1 MNQAIRKR
9 IEDINN
15 GIVPEGYKQTPFG
28 IFPCDWET
36 ISLGDL
42 LDFKNGVNADKEKY
56 NSGVKMISVMDILAD
71 GPIYYDKIRGQVDID
86 ENTLNTY
93 SVTYGDIL
101 FQRSSETFE
110 DAGKSN
116 VYLDCDKTA
125 TYSGFVIRGKKKAEY
140 NPYFL
145 NESLK
150 ISQVRKQIIRNAA
163 GSQHINVGQESLE
176 KIIVPSALS
185 AEQGKIAEIL
195 MKWDEMV
202 ELQEQYIQK
211 LELRKKAIMKKLL
224 TPKGGWQKCK
234 LKEFIKIK
242 SGYAFKSETYVENG
256 LYKILTIKNV
266 QKGYLDY
273 SEISTIDK
281 LPLNLQKHQI
291 LQIDDIIISL
301 TGNVGRSCYITKENC
316 LLNQRVGKVECL
328 DENKLFIYAILQT
341 DGFISSMVN
350 IAQGG
355 AQANLSNEDIENFE
369 FFTPFINGGYDKEA
383 HYKIGKLNFAI
394 DEEIS
399 LQKEKLDRIKI
410 QRKAMQQYLLT
421 GIVRVG

>member
-1 MNQAIRKR
+1 MNQTIRKR

-150 ISQVRKQIIRNAA
+150 ISQVREQIIRNAA

-185 AEQGKIAEIL
+185 AEQGKITEIL

-224 TPKGGWQKCK
+224 TPKDGWEKCRLNELVYKEKGKALKIDNEGSIPIVDMEYLDKGVFTNYTNEKGVLANEQDILLLWDGASAGTLLTGVKGVVGSTFALLTLKNDKTSSKYLYYWLTIENDKNASLREGSGIPHMPKDYLQKQVVK
-234 LKEFIKIK
+234 YPILDKQIKISK
-242 SGYAFKSETYVENG
+242 TLA
-256 LYKILTIKNV
+256 
-266 QKGYLDY
+266 
-273 SEISTIDK
+273 
-281 LPLNLQKHQI
+281 
-291 LQIDDIIISL
+291 
-301 TGNVGRSCYITKENC
+301 
-316 LLNQRVGKVECL
+316 LLE
-328 DENKLFIYAILQT
+328 
-341 DGFISSMVN
+341 
-350 IAQGG
+350 
-355 AQANLSNEDIENFE
+355 
-369 FFTPFINGGYDKEA
+369 
-383 HYKIGKLNFAI
+383 
-394 DEEIS
+394 EEIS
-399 LQKEKLDRIKI
+399 LQKEKLEKIKI

-421 GIVRVG
+421 GIVRIG